1 MRPKFRI
8 QIITPQ
14 GIAYKGDAV
23 HSLIPSEDGYVGI
36 LANHAAY
43 VTTVSGGTARVDE
56 TDDIHKEFK
65 IGPGF
70 FTVSENGAILLTRSC
85 EERALPA

>member
-14 GIAYKGDAV
+14 GIAYKGEAV

-43 VTTVSGGTARVDE
+43 VTTSAGGMVRVDE

-70 FTVSENGAILLTRSC
+70 FTVSGNGAILLTRAC
-85 EERALPA
+85 EDLTLPA